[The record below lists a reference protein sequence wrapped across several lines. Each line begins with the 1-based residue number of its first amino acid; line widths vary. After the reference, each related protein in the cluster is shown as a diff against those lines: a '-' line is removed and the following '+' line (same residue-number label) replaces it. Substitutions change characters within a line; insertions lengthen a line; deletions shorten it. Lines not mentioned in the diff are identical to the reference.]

1 MDNLKEIIRVLSN
14 NKNILRERYKVKK
27 IGLFGSCVKG
37 KLKKRSDIDIVVE
50 FDINA
55 FGENFKG
62 LYDTFL
68 NLHTYLEHLLNR
80 KVDILTPISIETIRI
95 KEVAEDIKRNIIY
108 V

>member
-1 MDNLKEIIRVLSN
+1 M
-14 NKNILRERYKVKK
+14 
-27 IGLFGSCVKG
+27 GLFGSCVKG